1 MDSNWSNLMFVHKH
15 TFAPGSFGKVP
26 SQLPS
31 KDKIYNHN
39 TSAALSIKK
48 TGMFE
53 NREIDCI
60 RNNE

>member
-1 MDSNWSNLMFVHKH
+1 MFVHKH

-31 KDKIYNHN
+31 KDNIYNHN